1 MDFMETRALVK
12 AMFKPTS
19 YLLMAYILCLNCG
32 RIRLRKYS
40 APSAALHYLE
50 LIISKKLMTR
60 FTSKTLKEKTLPFLL
75 PINPYFGFHPAF
87 YRVTGTDET
96 GAALSLSI
104 KAENEGLRLRILDVE
119 GRVKED
125 YSNYV

>member
-1 MDFMETRALVK
+1 M
-12 AMFKPTS
+12 
-19 YLLMAYILCLNCG
+19 
-32 RIRLRKYS
+32 
-40 APSAALHYLE
+40 LE
-50 LIISKKLMTR
+50 LWKDKIEEIFRTFCRSPLLGANHKQEINDEVYIKDI
-60 FTSKTLKEKTLPFLL
+60 EGENPPFLL